1 MNGFAKSSHLGNG
14 RCSILYEAW
23 VANLLV
29 RPRERE
35 GGLLAVLTTFLE
47 GVYKLRCSSRPV
59 TMVFIATLV
68 P

>member
-1 MNGFAKSSHLGNG
+1 MGGV
-14 RCSILYEAW
+14 LYEAW

-29 RPRERE
+29 RPRER
-35 GGLLAVLTTFLE
+35 GGLLTVLTTSLE

>member
-1 MNGFAKSSHLGNG
+1 MGGV
-14 RCSILYEAW
+14 LYEAW

-35 GGLLAVLTTFLE
+35 GGLLTVLTTFLE